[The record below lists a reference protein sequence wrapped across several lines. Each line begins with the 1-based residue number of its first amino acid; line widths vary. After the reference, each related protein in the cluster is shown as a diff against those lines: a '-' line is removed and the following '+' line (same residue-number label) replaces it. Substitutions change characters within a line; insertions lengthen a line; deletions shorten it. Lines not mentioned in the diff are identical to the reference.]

1 MARRYGLKQS
11 AIWPGE
17 SRFAR
22 MHLRSSPSLSEV
34 LSRTA
39 GAPDI
44 RIEDQPLPLWQLL
57 PSSPEVQVNAALAEM
72 TGQPSHVEAS
82 CHWKGLLHPAD
93 RRSAWRTFIAA
104 RATGQGFRLQ
114 VRVRHALDGF
124 RWAKVQAAPRA
135 AADTSQSGWLGSCI
149 DIHDDIQDQQRL
161 HQELELR
168 TKMLDG
174 SVDCI
179 KFIDLDGRVLRMNR
193 AGCLALGVPED
204 EVNFGMKWLDL
215 LPPEIRAAGRKAIQ
229 QARQGEAARFA
240 GKSIAAT
247 GTIQH
252 WDNMLT
258 PVRGEDGQVRS
269 ILCISREVTRQRAA
283 EQSLRIASEIDH
295 LTGLCNRRAFEAS
308 IRRMIR
314 RARQQ
319 RGSFGLLLLDLDH
332 FKHINDTLGHSAGD
346 HLLRTLARR
355 LNTWL
360 QSPLITIYR
369 LGGDEFAILADDIEQ
384 PQRLLDIAAQAVRQ
398 LDAPVTFDGHFI
410 NGGMSIG
417 AAIYPQD
424 GDSLSRLM
432 ASADTALNDL
442 KAGGRGGVR
451 LFAPAMLRQAE
462 LAAEQF
468 GLARMIIR
476 QHLAEPHY
484 QPKVDLANGRMIGME
499 ALLRWRDADGE
510 LQLPAKVSE
519 AFNDYDLA
527 NGIGEMMQTK
537 VFADMARW
545 RTFDLP
551 LVPVSINV
559 TPVEFLRGD
568 FARRLLARMRHF
580 DIPPPWIEIEVTE
593 QMLSSRHAEFIARDL
608 RLLKAQGVIITLD
621 DFGTGHS
628 SFTHLRDYPIDA
640 LKIDSGFVRR
650 IDVDPSSLAVV
661 KAVIA
666 LGALFQ
672 VKVIAEGV
680 ETEVQRQLLQE
691 AGCRWGQ
698 GFLYARA
705 VDAETIQRMLPAMT
719 TELTD

>member
-1 MARRYGLKQS
+1 MAGRHGFKQS
-11 AIWPGE
+11 AICPSGARIVRKPSGQSRQSMEVPRLASGDPGICLD
-17 SRFAR
+17 S
-22 MHLRSSPSLSEV
+22 
-34 LSRTA
+34 
-39 GAPDI
+39 
-44 RIEDQPLPLWQLL
+44 LPLALWSL
-57 PSSPEVQVNAALAEM
+57 PSSSPEVHFNTVFAELAGRP
-72 TGQPSHVEAS
+72 TDDDAP
-82 CHWKGLLHPAD
+82 CHWKQLLHPAD
-93 RRSAWRTFIAA
+93 RPAAWRAFIAA
-104 RATGQGFRLQ
+104 RAAGGSFQLQ
-114 VRVRHALDGF
+114 VRLRHARHGF
-124 RWAKVQAAPRA
+124 RWVRLQAAPQA
-135 AADTSQSGWLGSCI
+135 GPDAGKIWWLGTCI
-149 DIHDDIQDQQRL
+149 DMHDDVLTHLRMRDD
-161 HQELELR
+161 LEVR

-174 SVDCI
+174 SADCI
-179 KFIDLDGRVLRMNR
+179 KFIDLAGRVQRMNR
-193 AGCLALGVPED
+193 AGCLALGVAEN
-204 EVNFGMKWLDL
+204 EAVFGMKWLDL
-215 LPPEIRAAGRKAIQ
+215 LPPEIHAAGRKAIQ
-229 QARQGEAARFA
+229 QARHGEAARFA
-240 GKSIAAT
+240 GNSIARN
-247 GTIQH
+247 GDLQY
-252 WDNMLT
+252 WDNRLT
-258 PVRGEDGQVRS
+258 PIRDEDGQVRS

-295 LTGLCNRRAFEAS
+295 LTGLRNRRAFEAS

-319 RGSFGLLLLDLDH
+319 HCSFGLLLLDLDH

-355 LNTWL
+355 LKSQL
-360 QSPLITIYR
+360 QSQHITISR
-369 LGGDEFAILADDIEQ
+369 LGGDEFAILVDDIQQ
-384 PQRLLDIAAQAVRQ
+384 PQRLLDIAVQAIRQ

-451 LFAPAMLRQAE
+451 LFAPAMLKQAE
-462 LAAEQF
+462 TAAEHF
-468 GLARMIIR
+468 ELARMIIR
-476 QHLAEPHY
+476 QNLAEPHY
-484 QPKVDLANGRMIGME
+484 QPKVDLADGRMIGME

-510 LQLPAKVSE
+510 LQFPAKVSE

-551 LVPVSINV
+551 LAPVSINV

-568 FARRLLARMRHF
+568 FARRLLARLRHF

-628 SFTHLRDYPIDA
+628 SFTHLRDYPIDT